1 MKTVLLP
8 QLFRHSYSKSA
19 ARAGSRTGR
28 FLKPGLF
35 CIIFLCGVVSL
46 FADPAEG
53 YWISVDDKTGRVT
66 AGWHVYEEAGV
77 LYGRILSIADF
88 PQDTPALSCKE
99 SYPDFPLPGKVN
111 EMRVVGTIWL
121 YGLEKEREG
130 RWSGGRLVDP
140 NNGNLYGCRVT
151 FHAAGGRYRTDTLEV
166 RGTVGPFGASQF
178 WRKSSREEASAL
190 H

>member
-1 MKTVLLP
+1 MKKTLLLR
-8 QLFRHSYSKSA
+8 LFRHKCPENA
-19 ARAGSRTGR
+19 AQTGPGNGQ
-28 FLKPGLF
+28 FLVPVLL
-35 CIIFLCGVVSL
+35 CVIFLCGAVSL

-66 AGWHVYEEAGV
+66 AGWQVYAEAGV

-88 PQDTPALSCKE
+88 PQDTPALLCRE

-111 EMRVVGTIWL
+111 EMPVVGTIWL

-130 RWSGGRLVDP
+130 RWGGGRIVDP
-140 NNGNLYGCRVT
+140 NNGNIYGCRVT

-166 RGTVGPFGASQF
+166 RGTIGPFGASQL
-178 WRKSSREEASAL
+178 WRKSSREEASTL